1 MDDRPPIAAAPPD
14 ENLRP
19 ALEALAERDP
29 DIAEAYVRCGLP
41 PVRSTPDGFA
51 GLLHTIV
58 CQQVSAAA
66 GRAIL
71 GRLEAAVRPMTPK
84 ALLRLDDEALRG
96 VGLSRPKM
104 RYCRGLAEDLASGR
118 LDLAAVR
125 DLDDAAAVAQ
135 ITRVKGLGRWSA
147 ECYLLFALER
157 PDIWPADDLAVQTAM
172 QRLKRLEARP
182 TTKVMDRLA
191 EPWRPHRSA
200 AARFLWHYYR
210 HPGLA

>member
-1 MDDRPPIAAAPPD
+1 METAPPD
-14 ENLRP
+14 ESLRP
-19 ALEALAERDP
+19 ALEALAARDR
-29 DIAEAYVRCGLP
+29 DIAEAYARCGLP
-41 PVRSTPDGFA
+41 PVRSSPAGFQ
-51 GLLHTIV
+51 GLIHAIV

-84 ALLRLDDEALRG
+84 KLLKLDDEALRA

-104 RYCRGLAEDLASGR
+104 HYCRGLAEELASGR
-118 LDLAAVR
+118 LDLAAVHALN
-125 DLDDAAAVAQ
+125 DTAAIAR
-135 ITRVKGLGRWSA
+135 ITEVKGLGRWSA
-147 ECYLLFALER
+147 ECYLLFALKR
-157 PDIWPADDLAVQTAM
+157 PDVWPADDLAVQTAM
-172 QRLKRLEARP
+172 QRLKGLPARP

-210 HPGLA
+210 HPGLV